1 MHFNPGKAV
10 IGWLVQRSHLLPG
23 SLPLTFLFLMSC
35 LSGLLLYCGFLL
47 LRLLH
52 IRKKSGHAS
61 EVDLLTA
68 IRIHSS
74 MLAYTSGACHGT
86 SCKDTVR
93 NSTAMR
99 KRVAPNIAVCN
110 STSHYSVAA
119 VSPASFGAPPS
130 PSSQLLPLHACNAS
144 KSADPGALYQRMQ
157 ELMRHDA
164 SRI

>member
-1 MHFNPGKAV
+1 
-10 IGWLVQRSHLLPG
+10 
-23 SLPLTFLFLMSC
+23 MSC

-61 EVDLLTA
+61 EVALLTA
-68 IRIHSS
+68 IRVHSS
-74 MLAYTSGACHGT
+74 MLAYTSGARHGT

-99 KRVAPNIAVCN
+99 KRVAPNIAVRN

-119 VSPASFGAPPS
+119 VSPCAFGAPPPASFGAPPS

-144 KSADPGALYQRMQ
+144 KSADPGALYHRMQ
-157 ELMRHDA
+157 ELMRHGA
-164 SRI
+164 SRV